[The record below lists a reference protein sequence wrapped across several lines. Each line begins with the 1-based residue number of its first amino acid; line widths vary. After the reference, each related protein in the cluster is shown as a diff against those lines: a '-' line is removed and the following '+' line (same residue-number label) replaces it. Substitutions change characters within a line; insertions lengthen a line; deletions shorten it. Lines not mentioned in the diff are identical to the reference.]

1 MNRGENKELVKIHG
15 RLHEGQ
21 ATMTNINNLPW
32 QSVIHAFS
40 PKYNKKNNSLLKSG
54 IKAII
59 ISKLNKIVA
68 IFHTRAKI
76 WVSTFHYE
84 NCLLYWILFQLKL
97 IL

>member
-1 MNRGENKELVKIHG
+1 MNWGKSKELIKIHG

-21 ATMTNINNLPW
+21 AAMTNIKNLPW
-32 QSVIHAFS
+32 QSVIHAFF
-40 PKYNKKNNSLLKSG
+40 PKYNKKNNYFSKNDMQ
-54 IKAII
+54 AII

-68 IFHTRAKI
+68 IFYTRAKI

-97 IL
+97 KL